1 MNWNNRIDPGLIG
14 FDIDGVVADTAGAFI
29 RLARSDYGVD
39 YISVEDITD
48 FVVED
53 CLPLDAELVDEIFK
67 RLIVAPTESGLKPML
82 GAVKVLRDLSREAP
96 LTFVTARPLKKPI
109 ELWLENVLGR
119 NVFSNARLIAIGDH
133 DGKADHI
140 KELGLEYF
148 VDDRAETCMA
158 LVEKD
163 ITPIVFN
170 QPWNRGRHNLKS
182 VDGWDS
188 IRELCLAVDD
198 I

>member
-39 YISVEDITD
+39 NISVDDITD

-53 CLPLDAELVDEIFK
+53 CLPLDAELVDEIFN
-67 RLIVAPTESGLKPML
+67 RLLVAPTESGLKPMA
-82 GAVKVLRDLSREAP
+82 GAVKVLRNLSREAP
-96 LTFVTARPLKKPI
+96 LTFVTARPLKEPI

-133 DGKADHI
+133 DGKADYI

-158 LVEKD
+158 LAKKD

-182 VDGWDS
+182 VDSWDS
-188 IRELCLAVDD
+188 IKELCLVVDD